1 MLGSLFNLI
10 LYQPLFNA
18 LILLYQYLPGHDF
31 GLAVIT
37 LTVLI
42 RLLLYPLGTQA
53 IRNQKAISDL
63 QPKLKEI
70 QEKYKNEPEKKVKF
84 TLEVYQKAKI
94 SPFSGFL
101 PLLVQLPV
109 LIALYQLFGR
119 QISSETMSHLYSFI
133 PNPGTIDPSFLGLI
147 NLAKPSLIFAVL
159 AGVSQFWQ
167 TKTLSPKTDLSLKG
181 GQDFSQILQKQMLYL
196 FPILTVIILIKMPA
210 AIGLYWIATTLFSIS
225 QQYFILKKAGRP
237 AVRT

>member
-31 GLAVIT
+31 GLAVIA

-42 RLLLYPLGTQA
+42 RLLLYPLGTQT

-70 QEKYKNEPEKKVKF
+70 QEKYKNEPEKKVKL

-109 LIALYQLFGR
+109 LIALYRLFGR

-167 TKTLSPKTDLSLKG
+167 TKTLSPKTDLSGKG
-181 GQDFSQILQKQMLYL
+181 GQDFSQIIQKQTLYL
-196 FPILTVIILIKMPA
+196 FPVLTVIILIKMPA
-210 AIGLYWIATTLFSIS
+210 AIGLYWIATTLFSVG
-225 QQYFILKKAGRP
+225 QQYFILKKAGKP
-237 AVRT
+237 QIA